1 MQRNFA
7 RIFEI
12 VKLYQYLFSVV
23 LTVWSFNAMAQITP
37 APLPNAPGEVSPK
50 PGDNPAARGKILDDS
65 TKQIY
70 GPTTSRYFLE
80 EDVFNNRKI
89 LYTIDTNYVNFH
101 RFSYEFKNN
110 KWYTDLGVMNSALR
124 PLFFEAPQQIGAQ
137 LGYDSYTPYTIKP
150 YDVKYYDTK
159 SPFTQAYYVQGG
171 NGQSVLQFDLSRN
184 INSQWNIGLHVE
196 RNISRRQIALGAATT
211 RAQRDLG
218 GFWNFVVH
226 TNYHTKDNKYAI
238 LAHTNIFEHSIRET
252 GGIYPGTD
260 PVKANWNTLLE
271 SPSDAIEMLSAASSR
286 DRRNQVHVYQ
296 EYVPVKG
303 FQVYHVGDYTNRFNR
318 FRDNRYLTATN
329 TGFYNNLTDRRLQ
342 ADTLLAEANYW
353 LLENKFG
360 LKGAYQGFNYR
371 VHLRRRD
378 YQVNQR
384 SRTTVVGADSTYITT
399 VPVVIGGVTYPT
411 TQSFT
416 PSNITLADHVSRRKN
431 ENFLGVWLAYYF
443 KDSTRLE
450 AEGEY
455 LIGADYRLHANYYA
469 KWFKATFTSTLNSPT
484 LLQEQFYSPILNWNK
499 NLSSVFT
506 NQIQASAPIKIKDL
520 LIEPNIHYSLT
531 KNHIYFD
538 SSSVAQQESR
548 PISVYR
554 AGVNLSWRKGK
565 FSTSHLAY
573 LTTTSGPDLIR
584 MPKVQ
589 TLSKVGFDFVYSKV
603 MYVQVGIDAHYRS
616 AYYADLY
623 QPLSNQFY
631 LNNKFKVNGYVQLDA
646 FADVRINRV
655 RVFVQLK
662 NAADG
667 LIPRN
672 FMPTPFY
679 PGMKR
684 SFGFGVCWPLFD

>member
-23 LTVWSFNAMAQITP
+23 LTVWSLNAMAQTIP
-37 APLPNAPGEVSPK
+37 GQLPNAPGEVSPK

-80 EDVFNNRKI
+80 EDVFNNRKT
-89 LYTIDTNYVNFH
+89 LYAIDTNYINFH
-101 RFSYEFKNN
+101 RFSYELRNN

-137 LGYDSYTPYTIKP
+137 LGYDAYTPYTIKP

-184 INSQWNIGLHVE
+184 INSQWNVGLHVE

-211 RAQRDLG
+211 RAQRDIG

-252 GGIYPGTD
+252 GGIYPSTD
-260 PVKANWNTLLE
+260 PVKADWNTFLAN
-271 SPSDAIEMLSAASSR
+271 PSDAIEMLPAASSR
-286 DRRNQVHVYQ
+286 DRRNQIHVYQ

-303 FQVYHVGDYTNRFNR
+303 FQVYHVGDYTKRFNR
-318 FRDNRYLTATN
+318 FRDSRFQNATT
-329 TGFYNNLTDRRLQ
+329 TGFYNNLIDHESQ
-342 ADTLLAEANYW
+342 ADTLLTEANYW

-360 LKGAYQGFNYR
+360 LKGAYKGFNYR
-371 VHLRRRD
+371 VHIRRRD
-378 YQVNQR
+378 YHVNQR
-384 SRTTVVGADSTYITT
+384 SRTTIVGSDSTYTTT

-416 PSNITLADHVSRRKN
+416 PSNITLSDNVNLRRN
-431 ENFLGVWLAYYF
+431 ENILGVWLAYYF
-443 KDSTRLE
+443 KDSTRME

-455 LIGADYRLHANYYA
+455 LVGADYRLHGNYYG

-499 NLSSVFT
+499 NLTNVFT
-506 NQIQASAPIKIKDL
+506 NQIQASAPIKVKDL
-520 LIEPNIHYSLT
+520 LIEPSIHYSLT

-538 SSSVAQQESR
+538 SSSVAQQESS

-565 FSTSHLAY
+565 FSTSHMAY